1 MIDPPRR
8 KFGGRSNGG
17 KRTSELV
24 PSNLGNEIFLAYGTI
39 TRRYQNMDHTS
50 NSTNGGVIE
59 PTDMN
64 GNNKKDNFVPRG
76 KSSKL
81 LLDENDRSSKYYEV
95 VIFAPAFLKPML
107 HEKCILGWASPNGV
121 ILSADDKDSILGSN
135 LSPNLRAKDSI
146 IGLRLRANGGGVSYG
161 EEDQEDELEMSR
173 DVEQGRSRYVV
184 AHNSGSSQEV
194 GA

>member
-1 MIDPPRR
+1 M
-8 KFGGRSNGG
+8 
-17 KRTSELV
+17 
-24 PSNLGNEIFLAYGTI
+24 
-39 TRRYQNMDHTS
+39 
-50 NSTNGGVIE
+50 
-59 PTDMN
+59 
-64 GNNKKDNFVPRG
+64 
-76 KSSKL
+76 
-81 LLDENDRSSKYYEV
+81 DENDRSSKYYEV

-146 IGLRLRANGGGVSYG
+146 IGLRLRANGGGGVNYG
-161 EEDQEDELEMSR
+161 EEDQDQEDELEMSR